1 MLIVRFSVFD
11 EYIFLLETM
20 ILKATIVYYLK
31 RSGYGMVENIKALLK
46 AHENLKR
53 EVYLDN
59 ENSTMVPK
67 EVLVEMMP
75 YYSQKA
81 YGNPTLTHKPGWE
94 AFETIMKAAKKI
106 SQFLGAKILEEITF
120 TPGAT
125 EANNLGLM
133 GAAFANQ
140 HKGKK
145 IVISA
150 IEPINV
156 LHVTELL
163 QKYGFTTTKI
173 PVDPEGFLKLENL
186 KEAVDKETV
195 LASIATVNNE
205 IGTVQSIKEALDIV
219 KDKNPDALFHTDAS
233 DAYGRIPF
241 NAQDLKVDLAT
252 ASSYK
257 ILGPRGIGALYVKEG
272 VNVDKI
278 LEGQI
283 GTQKLWPGVENTP
296 LIVGFTK
303 ASELAFNGF
312 EDNVNHMRTLRDKL
326 ANGILSELTDVKLNG
341 PKGSKRAPDNANIS
355 ILRAEG
361 EALTIE
367 LSLNGVYVSSGSACS
382 RRLLQPSH
390 VLVAIGRKFSE
401 AHGSILM
408 KTTRYHTE
416 EDITHVLEVLPSA
429 VNRIRGI
436 VGSTGVD

>member
-1 MLIVRFSVFD
+1 
-11 EYIFLLETM
+11 
-20 ILKATIVYYLK
+20 
-31 RSGYGMVENIKALLK
+31 MVENVRDLLK
-46 AHENLKR
+46 AHEGIKR

-59 ENSTMVPK
+59 ENSTIVPRD
-67 EVLVEMMP
+67 VVEAMLP
-75 YYSQKA
+75 YYTQRG

-94 AFETIMKAAKKI
+94 AFETIMGASQKI
-106 SQFLGAKILEEITF
+106 SKFLGAKILEEITY

-125 EANNLGLM
+125 EANNLALM
-133 GAAFANQ
+133 GSAFANK

-163 QKYGFTTTKI
+163 QKFGFTTTKI
-173 PVDPEGFLKLENL
+173 PVDQEGFLDLEKLR
-186 KEAVDKETV
+186 EAVDKETV

-205 IGTVQSIKEALDIV
+205 IGTVQPLKEALDIV

-233 DAYGRIPF
+233 DAYGRIPL
-241 NAQDLKVDLAT
+241 NVQNLNVDMAT
-252 ASSYK
+252 VSSYK
-257 ILGPRGIGALYVKEG
+257 ILGPRGVGALYVKEG

-296 LIVGFTK
+296 LIVGFTR
-303 ASELAFNGF
+303 ASELAFDNF
-312 EDNVNHMRTLRDKL
+312 DANVNHMRILRDKL
-326 ANGILSELTDVKLNG
+326 VNGVFEKLSDVKLNG
-341 PKGSKRAPDNANIS
+341 PKGNKRAPDNANIS
-355 ILRAEG
+355 FLRCEG

-367 LSLNGVYVSSGSACS
+367 LSLAGVYVSSGSACS

-390 VLVAIGRKFSE
+390 VLVAVGRKFSE

-408 KTTRYHTE
+408 KTTRCNTE
-416 EDITHVLEVLPSA
+416 EDITHVLEVLPNA

-436 VGSTGVD
+436 VGSTRVD

>member
-1 MLIVRFSVFD
+1 
-11 EYIFLLETM
+11 
-20 ILKATIVYYLK
+20 
-31 RSGYGMVENIKALLK
+31 MVENVKALLK

-53 EVYLDN
+53 EVYLDS
-59 ENSTMVPK
+59 ENSTVVPR
-67 EVLVEMMP
+67 EVLDEMLP
-75 YYSQKA
+75 YYSQKG

-94 AFETIMKAAKKI
+94 AFETIMESAQKI

-120 TPGAT
+120 TPGET
-125 EANNLGLM
+125 EANNLALM
-133 GAAFANQ
+133 GAAFANK
-140 HKGKK
+140 HKGTK
-145 IVISA
+145 IVISE

-156 LHVTELL
+156 LHVTDLL
-163 QKYGFTTTKI
+163 KKFGFTTTKI
-173 PVDPEGFLKLENL
+173 PVDTEGFLNREKL

-195 LASIATVNNE
+195 LTSVSMANNE
-205 IGTVQSIKEALDIV
+205 IGTIQPVKEALDIV
-219 KDKNPDALFHTDAS
+219 KDKNPETLFHTDVS
-233 DAYGRIPF
+233 DAYGRIPV
-241 NAQDLKVDLAT
+241 NVQDLKVDLAT
-252 ASSYK
+252 VSSYK

-272 VNVDKI
+272 VKVDKI

-303 ASELAFNGF
+303 ASELAFQDF
-312 EDNVNHMRTLRDKL
+312 EANLAHMRKMRDKL
-326 ANGILSELTDVKLNG
+326 VDGILEELSDVKFNG
-341 PKGSKRAPDNANIS
+341 AKGDKRAPDNANIS
-355 ILRAEG
+355 ILRCEG

-367 LSLNGVYVSSGSACS
+367 LSLKGVYVSSGSACS

-416 EDITHVLEVLPSA
+416 EDINYVLEVLPSA
-429 VNRIRGI
+429 VSRIRGI

>member
-1 MLIVRFSVFD
+1 
-11 EYIFLLETM
+11 
-20 ILKATIVYYLK
+20 
-31 RSGYGMVENIKALLK
+31 MVENVKALLK
-46 AHENLKR
+46 AHENLPR

-59 ENSTMVPK
+59 ENSSIVPQ
-67 EVLVEMMP
+67 EVVDAMLP
-75 YYSQKA
+75 YYSKKA

-94 AFETIMKAAKKI
+94 AFEIIMESAQKI
-106 SQFLGAKILEEITF
+106 RKFLGAKVLEEVTF
-120 TPGAT
+120 TPGET
-125 EANNLGLM
+125 EANNLALM

-145 IVISA
+145 IVISE

-156 LHVTELL
+156 LHVTELM
-163 QKYGFTTTKI
+163 QKFGFTTTKI
-173 PVDPEGFLKLENL
+173 PVDGEGFVDLEKLR
-186 KEAVDKETV
+186 EAVDKETV
-195 LASIATVNNE
+195 LASVSTVNNE
-205 IGTVQSIKEALDIV
+205 IGTIQPMKEAIEIV
-219 KDKNPDALFHTDAS
+219 KDKNSETLFHTDAS

-241 NAQDLKVDLAT
+241 SVQDLGVDLAT
-252 ASSYK
+252 VSSYK
-257 ILGPRGIGALYVKEG
+257 ILGPRGMGALYVKEG
-272 VNVDKI
+272 VNVNKI

-303 ASELAFNGF
+303 ASELAFQDLEANI
-312 EDNVNHMRTLRDKL
+312 NRMRLLRDKL
-326 ANGILSELTDVKLNG
+326 VNGIFSELSDLRFNG
-341 PKGSKRAPDNANIS
+341 AKGDKRAPDNSNIS
-355 ILRAEG
+355 ILRCEG

-367 LSLNGVYVSSGSACS
+367 LSLKGVYISSGSACS

-390 VLVAIGRKFSE
+390 VLVAIGRRFSE

-416 EDITHVLEVLPSA
+416 EDITYVLEVLPSA